1 MKVLVS
7 NPMEQQLSGRALL
20 LSVCKARQ
28 GLSGRWHAGQVGLSI
43 ASSDKACPAKCLLPV
58 QKLEAPNNVERV
70 HLKFSSRDIFS
81 NGSTTPGVIIVVRQ
95 SFQTFSVMVT
105 NDFA

>member
-1 MKVLVS
+1 MKVLV
-7 NPMEQQLSGRALL
+7 NNLMEQQLSGRAFL

-28 GLSGRWHAGQVGLSI
+28 GLLGRWYAGQVGLPI
-43 ASSDKACPAKCLLPV
+43 ASPDKACPAKCLLPV
-58 QKLEAPNNVERV
+58 QKLEAPNAERV